1 MSIWRLTR
9 LGGQADAVSG
19 GAAVWRLTRLGGGV
33 AQPTAATA
41 TTPAISEPFQTV
53 TITAVGTNI
62 TSWALLQTAGTKV
75 TVTGAGPVWT
85 YEAPAT
91 AEGDTLRFTVTGR
104 SASGD
109 ATVNI
114 QTIVEAVSEYD
125 LVGGSAATAVWTPRR
140 TALL

>member
-1 MSIWRLTR
+1 MSTWRLTR
-9 LGGQADAVSG
+9 LGGSG
-19 GAAVWRLTRLGGGV
+19 NPPDGSTAAWRLTRLGGGV
-33 AQPTAATA
+33 DQPASTTAS
-41 TTPAISEPFQTV
+41 TPASAEPFQTV

-62 TSWALLQTAGTKV
+62 TTWALLQTAGTKV

-109 ATVNI
+109 ATVNL

-140 TALL
+140 AALI